1 MTAVA
6 QIRPPRQSG
15 NPQQLSRCVAV
26 KQIYTHHTLKCSKRV
41 LLVSPGVCHSSD
53 DMARPDERAAIEA
66 FMGETKKID
75 EHKHALAVVTL
86 EAGNPLTLVGLS
98 VKHVQQIRRKFA
110 TIGVEAFKDKRH
122 NNAPVLLT
130 KAQLNEVLNT

>member
-1 MTAVA
+1 
-6 QIRPPRQSG
+6 
-15 NPQQLSRCVAV
+15 
-26 KQIYTHHTLKCSKRV
+26 
-41 LLVSPGVCHSSD
+41 
-53 DMARPDERAAIEA
+53 MARPDERAAIEA

-75 EHKHALAVVTL
+75 EHKRALAVVTL

-98 VKHVQQIRRKFA
+98 VKHVQQIRRRFA
-110 TIGVEAFKDKRH
+110 SIGVETFKDKRH